1 MVHNFGETIKS
12 WALFRAPV
20 ECVMAV
26 LVLHGSVLVTALFV
40 CYQALECLS
49 KGLFTAS
56 ALIVVCAICSQ
67 LLCRKFGL
75 WLRAGVKMKL
85 EL

>member
-1 MVHNFGETIKS
+1 MKQSSHGLCLELQFIYF
-12 WALFRAPV
+12 W
-20 ECVMAV
+20 CVMAV